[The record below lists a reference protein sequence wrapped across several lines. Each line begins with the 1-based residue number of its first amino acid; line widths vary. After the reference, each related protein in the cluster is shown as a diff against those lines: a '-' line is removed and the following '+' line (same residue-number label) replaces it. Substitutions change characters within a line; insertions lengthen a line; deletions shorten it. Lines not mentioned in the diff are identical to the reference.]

1 MIAKHIAT
9 TVQTLVLCQNS
20 LLRIVILC
28 ASLNR
33 NLLFKRIRNIVD
45 IVDFNMQFAVLI
57 FFRILQ
63 NDSIRLVFVFFQNPK
78 QKPRCRDLKQA
89 YTERRKICLKYR
101 HDSDPKSVFLRHVNT
116 IGKRPFFCGNAEVF
130 SVFLR
135 QDLVL
140 PINERKRTFIFITLS
155 LRIKL

>member
-1 MIAKHIAT
+1 MIAKIAII
-9 TVQTLVLCQNS
+9 VQTLVLCQNS

-28 ASLNR
+28 ALLNR
-33 NLLFKRIRNIVD
+33 NLLFKGIRNIVD

-57 FFRILQ
+57 FFRFCKM
-63 NDSIRLVFVFFQNPK
+63 IRYVSFLSLFQNPK

-101 HDSDPKSVFLRHVNT
+101 HDSDPKRFSPTRKHHRQAPFL
-116 IGKRPFFCGNAEVF
+116 CGNAEVF